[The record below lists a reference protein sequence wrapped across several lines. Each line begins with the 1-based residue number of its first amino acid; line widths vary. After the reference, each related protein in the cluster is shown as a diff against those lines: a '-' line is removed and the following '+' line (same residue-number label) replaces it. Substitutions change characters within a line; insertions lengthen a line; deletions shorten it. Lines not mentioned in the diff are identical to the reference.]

1 MEYRPSSISSHV
13 PDQFPKIYQEDG
25 PDFVAFV
32 KSYYEFLDGSN
43 NRNFSALGDI
53 DNTIDTF
60 LKHYKNKYLHGLPFP
75 DSSTDDIPFI
85 VKNIADLYRTKG
97 TSEALELMFKLF
109 YKENAEVFYPSSN
122 VLTLSDSKWAFS
134 TYIEFKPVTD
144 ISAFPVQGG
153 DILEGD
159 TSEATAFVDEIV
171 FYNIN
176 GVQLPIAYISNV
188 YGKFTSDDSIK
199 ITRNGVESFPGKL
212 IKGSLNDVTI
222 SQANATSDNKI
233 GDRLNVVSSKF
244 GIQGEAVVREVS
256 SIPTG
261 AIDWQLKNGGW
272 GYDTSIPLPSQSFE
286 QVSDNRILQS
296 TQVLVVD
303 GAEFTVDI
311 NPGDTVSADPLTNN
325 VVMSL
330 DGETGSPDP
339 RFTFKGNAAV
349 VAYEHPLLFVVAHD
363 AATDPDFVN
372 PLPINNT
379 APYTDEGAFHVRLQS
394 DLTQVVEFPSTIKAK
409 ILLNGESKL
418 ITALSEFNNSASFEV
433 ESFTNE
439 ETVTFFTDKIGDY
452 ANVRLGHTPIEVDD
466 GQGNITY
473 QEVLT
478 ERAGEILPGNLYEI
492 VSRNGNAESHVLTIN
507 NNTDLNATTNLI
519 EVTGHGFLT
528 GEAVTVTLTGGTFAP
543 FTSGTTYFVY
553 ASDQLD
559 FSLHP
564 ALSDVTGVTPT
575 NKITWTASE
584 RDNASATSITIAN
597 TPTDFTVEPFN
608 ASSNNHGTLFFGP
621 SSYQSGSVASV
632 MQGYKDTLGEYLGS
646 GQLVNRTELSYPMS
660 GNASHIDYR
669 TKLANALGAKT
680 QTLGTIDTIKV
691 TSSGA
696 DFQNDVRT
704 FIFNDAVRTFKYG
717 PLEIRFDKSNFIIEQ
732 GDILEQ
738 TFDVP
743 NLATNDAGEF
753 VLLDSTSVT
762 YTSKARLLRANS
774 SNNTFVFEQLTFYP
788 FNINGSAITFG
799 GQQLNIESITRL
811 EGEGIAGENA
821 LIEGKADFLQGQ
833 ITDIDITKSG
843 FRYVNGEDVSLVN
856 NDPNNATKY
865 GNVVGSGSADVSG
878 PGITEGRW
886 ITTKSHLSDSNRYIH
901 DNDYYQNYSYD
912 VSTILDPTVYE
923 ETLKGTVHVAGTK
936 FFGTP
941 LITST
946 NNVQPAIDSSI
957 AQHPTELRLL
967 VASPTVNLNT
977 LKDAAL
983 LQSINALE
991 GRAPLLHALV
1001 MQRDPQGL
1009 IYLDISDPVVDDGVD
1024 INLDYPAFDPF
1035 IGSFNQTGNIN
1046 TATSGNPA
1054 IDARIRALANLVEEN
1069 AATIELSFM
1078 GSGSY
1083 SLDVFKNSGTEYL
1096 DDLDPRITDD
1106 GFMPLRFETLD
1117 SSLGPIFGDNHL
1129 TVTAG
1134 QLVIDTVYVIIDRG
1148 SEPSSSALYKEL
1160 TDDPTRT
1167 MQQGD
1172 LFTAHTTGEGIASD
1186 ALFIPA
1192 LFASLVELPGTTIV
1206 DFNS

>member
-171 FYNIN
+171 FYNID

-199 ITRNGVESFPGKL
+199 VTRNGVESFPGKL

-233 GDRLNVVSSKF
+233 GDTLNVVSSKF
-244 GIQGEAVVREVS
+244 GIQGEAVVRQVS

-261 AIDWQLKNGGW
+261 AIDWQLKKGGW
-272 GYDTSIPLPSQSFE
+272 GYDTSIPLPAQSFE

-303 GAEFTVDI
+303 GNEFTADI
-311 NPGDTVSADPLTNN
+311 NPGDTIIADAISSNN

-330 DGETGSPDP
+330 DGETGTPDP
-339 RFTFKGNAAV
+339 RFTFKGNAIV

-363 AATDPDFVN
+363 VTTDPDFVN

-379 APYTDEGAFHVRLQS
+379 APYTGAGAFHIRLQS
-394 DLTQVVEFPSTIKAK
+394 DLTQVVEFPTAIKAK
-409 ILLNGESKL
+409 ILLNGENKF

-478 ERAGEILPGNLYEI
+478 ERPGEILPGNLYEI
-492 VSRNGNAESHVLTIN
+492 VSRDGNAESRVLTIN
-507 NNTDLNATTNLI
+507 NNTDINATTNLI
-519 EVTGHGFLT
+519 GVIGHGFLT

-553 ASDQLD
+553 VTSVLA

-564 ALSDVTGVTPT
+564 ALSDVTGETPT

-597 TPTDFTVEPFN
+597 APTDFTVEPFN

-621 SSYQSGSVASV
+621 SSYQSGSAASV
-632 MQGYKDTLGEYLGS
+632 VQGYKDTLGEYLGS

-704 FIFNDAVRTFKYG
+704 FMFNDAVRTFKYG
-717 PLEIRFDKSNFIIEQ
+717 PLEVRFDKSNFIIEQ

-743 NLATNDAGEF
+743 NLATNDDGEF

-799 GQQLNIESITRL
+799 GQQLNIE
-811 EGEGIAGENA
+811 
-821 LIEGKADFLQGQ
+821 
-833 ITDIDITKSG
+833 
-843 FRYVNGEDVSLVN
+843 
-856 NDPNNATKY
+856 
-865 GNVVGSGSADVSG
+865 
-878 PGITEGRW
+878 
-886 ITTKSHLSDSNRYIH
+886 
-901 DNDYYQNYSYD
+901 
-912 VSTILDPTVYE
+912 
-923 ETLKGTVHVAGTK
+923 
-936 FFGTP
+936 
-941 LITST
+941 
-946 NNVQPAIDSSI
+946 
-957 AQHPTELRLL
+957 
-967 VASPTVNLNT
+967 
-977 LKDAAL
+977 
-983 LQSINALE
+983 
-991 GRAPLLHALV
+991 
-1001 MQRDPQGL
+1001 
-1009 IYLDISDPVVDDGVD
+1009 
-1024 INLDYPAFDPF
+1024 
-1035 IGSFNQTGNIN
+1035 
-1046 TATSGNPA
+1046 
-1054 IDARIRALANLVEEN
+1054 
-1069 AATIELSFM
+1069 
-1078 GSGSY
+1078 
-1083 SLDVFKNSGTEYL
+1083 
-1096 DDLDPRITDD
+1096 
-1106 GFMPLRFETLD
+1106 
-1117 SSLGPIFGDNHL
+1117 
-1129 TVTAG
+1129 
-1134 QLVIDTVYVIIDRG
+1134 
-1148 SEPSSSALYKEL
+1148 
-1160 TDDPTRT
+1160 
-1167 MQQGD
+1167 
-1172 LFTAHTTGEGIASD
+1172 
-1186 ALFIPA
+1186 
-1192 LFASLVELPGTTIV
+1192 
-1206 DFNS
+1206 